1 MLRNWLNSSVSVQ
14 LVLIRTQLPKQENPM
29 LDTLSIRLK
38 IILLSGLCLLGVIG
52 LIVSLNLYQSSQN
65 NQLIR
70 TSSSKMLT
78 ESGENLLQAK
88 AAEQASKLQSTFGDS
103 LLILTVLSDQ
113 VANLRN
119 LAAQRGLAPGA
130 LREELTQ
137 SLKTTFDHNPQLL
150 GLWLLYEPNALDGQD
165 SEFLNDAAR
174 SSNDKGR
181 FTSGWN
187 RGAGQSVNLT
197 ISENVINNTELSISG
212 VPYNSW
218 YTCPRDNQ
226 RTCLMA
232 PYVETLGGTAQLM
245 TSLSMPLIVDDKVIG
260 VIGVDL
266 ALGALQAAVSDA
278 QQTLFNGAGS
288 LLIVSDSGVLAAY
301 SKDAGQIGKHID
313 TALGEASKPV
323 LSGLQLNKPV
333 VLTQDEL
340 IRAVYPV
347 APILGAA
354 VWGVVIDLPKQV
366 LLADSVELQTL
377 LDQTQTRDTLKSLLV
392 AVCAGLLGLLII
404 WLTASGITRP
414 INSVAQMLKAIAS
427 GDGDLTQRLNYSKKD
442 ELGELVNWFNRFLD
456 KLQPTIAQIK
466 QSITDA
472 RGTADQSSEIARQT
486 SEGMQVQFREI
497 DQLATASNEMSA
509 TAHEVAH
516 SASNAAQ
523 AARGADEASRDGIT
537 LIERSTRDINALAS
551 EVSKAVAEVEAL
563 AVNSE
568 QIGSVLEVIRSI
580 AEQTNLLAL
589 NAAIEAARAGESGR
603 GFAVVADEVRNLA
616 KRTQDSVEQIR
627 LVIERIQ
634 TGTRGVVATMHSSQ
648 TLAKNNAEQIQQAV
662 QALGKISD
670 AVTVISDMN
679 LQIASAAEE
688 QSSVAE
694 EVNRNV
700 SNIRGVTEALTGQA
714 AEAAKVSSQLNA
726 RANQQ
731 MVLMDQFRV

>member
-1 MLRNWLNSSVSVQ
+1 MLGN
-14 LVLIRTQLPKQENPM
+14 
-29 LDTLSIRLK
+29 LSIRLK
-38 IILLSGLCLLGVIG
+38 IILLSGLCLLGVIA
-52 LIVSLNLYQSSQN
+52 LIVSLNLYQSRQN
-65 NQLIR
+65 NLLIS

-88 AAEQASKLQSTFGDS
+88 AAEQASKLQRTFGDS
-103 LLILTVLSDQ
+103 LLMLTVLSDQ
-113 VANLRN
+113 TANLRN
-119 LAAQRGLAPGA
+119 LAAQRGLAA
-130 LREELTQ
+130 ATLREELIQ
-137 SLKTTFDHNPQLL
+137 SLKTTFDRNPQIL
-150 GLWLLYEPNALDGQD
+150 GLWLLYEPNALEGKD

-174 SSNDKGR
+174 GSNEKGR
-181 FTSGWN
+181 FASGWN
-187 RGAGQSVNLT
+187 RGAGQSVNVMS
-197 ISENVINNTELSISG
+197 SESDINNTELGISG

-218 YTCPRDNQ
+218 YNCPRDTR

-232 PYVETLGGTAQLM
+232 PYVDTQAGTAQLM
-245 TSLSMPLIVDDKVIG
+245 TSLSMPLIVDGKVIG
-260 VIGVDL
+260 VIGVDI
-266 ALGALQAAVSDA
+266 ALGALQAAVSEA
-278 QQTLFNGAGS
+278 QQTLFNGSGAM
-288 LLIVSDSGVLAAY
+288 LIVSDSGVLAAY
-301 SKDAGQIGKHID
+301 SKDAGQIGKHINVP
-313 TALGEASKPV
+313 LGEASKPV
-323 LSGLQLNKPV
+323 LSGLQLKKPV

-347 APILGAA
+347 APIPDAA
-354 VWGVVIDLPKQV
+354 VWGVVIDLPKKV
-366 LLADSVELQTL
+366 LLADSLELQTL
-377 LDQTQTRDTLKSLLV
+377 LDHTQTRDTLKSLLV
-392 AVCAGLLGLLII
+392 AVSAGLLGLLII
-404 WLTASGITRP
+404 WLTASGVTRP

-523 AARGADEASRDGIT
+523 AARGADDASREGIS

-634 TGTRGVVATMHSSQ
+634 TGTRGVVATMHSSEA
-648 TLAKNNAEQIQQAV
+648 LAQNNAGQIQQAV

-700 SNIRGVTEALTGQA
+700 STIRGVTEALTEQA
-714 AEAAKVSSQLNA
+714 AESAQVSSQLNA

-731 MVLMDQFRV
+731 MKLMDQFRV